1 MGSKAQILAGFQV
14 QSHSSSFQ
22 TPTCALQGQLEPQRM
37 QSTSAGHLPSPASQ
51 PGNPGILTFSFL
63 GRPEDKASSWAGRR
77 SWHPPVPTVTA
88 WGQKTR
94 PLHLWQGCETR
105 GQISAL
111 PLSAASPLALPA
123 GQNEEPGETE
133 AALQTSLES
142 AGMLSHRP
150 PTRGRLPGSQAGW
163 PGSSALC
170 CLGTVGFPLGSSCF
184 CTGTCQGHHTAA
196 PGRWGKGWAGSTHSS
211 ITSPWL
217 QIKTISRPQFPLDT
231 VLRGACCLGKLSSPS
246 ALAGRLGGGR
256 TTSLVLP
263 QVSYGNDARAG
274 MLRPIWHSQIRPSPT
289 IASKDR
295 NPHGYSVPAGLMKI
309 NSFQPT
315 KASASEG
322 GHRAEPESLW
332 LCSSHEHLLHF
343 FP

>member
-14 QSHSSSFQ
+14 QSHSISFQ

-94 PLHLWQGCETR
+94 PLHLWQGCETQ

-150 PTRGRLPGSQAGW
+150 PTHGRLPWQPGWLAGLQCPVL
-163 PGSSALC
+163 PGHC
-170 CLGTVGFPLGSSCF
+170 GFS
-184 CTGTCQGHHTAA
+184 
-196 PGRWGKGWAGSTHSS
+196 PGELTFLHWHLPRPPHSS
-211 ITSPWL
+211 PRAMG
-217 QIKTISRPQFPLDT
+217 Q
-231 VLRGACCLGKLSSPS
+231 
-246 ALAGRLGGGR
+246 RLGWEHPLQHHQPLAPNKNYLKASIPTGHGAEG
-256 TTSLVLP
+256 SMLP
-263 QVSYGNDARAG
+263 GKA
-274 MLRPIWHSQIRPSPT
+274 
-289 IASKDR
+289 
-295 NPHGYSVPAGLMKI
+295 
-309 NSFQPT
+309 FQPQRFGREARRRQNNKPCVT
-315 KASASEG
+315 PSFLRKRCSCRHAAS
-322 GHRAEPESLW
+322 
-332 LCSSHEHLLHF
+332 HLALSNPPPPQQLQARTETPMDTQF
-343 FP
+343 LQV

>member
-14 QSHSSSFQ
+14 QSRSSSFQ

-63 GRPEDKASSWAGRR
+63 GRPKDKASSWAGRR

-94 PLHLWQGCETR
+94 PLHLWQGCESQ

-150 PTRGRLPGSQAGW
+150 PTLLPWEPRLAGRAPVPCAAWAPWVFPWGAHG
-163 PGSSALC
+163 SALAPAKA
-170 CLGTVGFPLGSSCF
+170 TTQQP
-184 CTGTCQGHHTAA
+184 QGDGAKAA
-196 PGRWGKGWAGSTHSS
+196 AQAGSTHSS

-231 VLRGACCLGKLSSPS
+231 VLRGSMLPGKAFQPQRFGREAWRRHNNKPCVTPSFLRKRCSCRHAASHLALSNPPPPPPPPNNCKQGQKPPWILSSCRFDENKQLS
-246 ALAGRLGGGR
+246 AHKG
-256 TTSLVLP
+256 
-263 QVSYGNDARAG
+263 QC
-274 MLRPIWHSQIRPSPT
+274 Q
-289 IASKDR
+289 
-295 NPHGYSVPAGLMKI
+295 
-309 NSFQPT
+309 
-315 KASASEG
+315 
-322 GHRAEPESLW
+322 
-332 LCSSHEHLLHF
+332 
-343 FP
+343 